1 MNKKHLDIDRGYTNE
16 EALYPLHIVAIDHT
30 PIDLEVI
37 DENTGYVIGR
47 PWLTLGIDLF
57 SRCIWCMYI
66 GFESDSV
73 NRTRKAL
80 QHGIFSKFVKDKYN
94 LENEWEVFGFPNNIM
109 FDNITDFKSYDIR
122 RIITEI
128 MRSNVMYIP
137 SKTPRYGG
145 TIERY
150 FRKVDDKF
158 IHQLAGITKS
168 NYNELGDYEPE
179 KEAMLTL
186 DNLTELLTHY
196 IVDEY
201 HYTQHS
207 GLPLD
212 SNIPML
218 RYKEFFNYHGYVP
231 ESEEERYK
239 IELMPQVMKP
249 YTKDGIRFKNVR
261 YKSTQL
267 AHLIGPREE
276 KYKIK
281 YDPDDISKVYLQ
293 LPGSTE
299 FVEVLAV
306 DPPHDVLEG
315 VNTYTYKRV
324 AQELRKRSIKKSKDI
339 PEVQN
344 VSKAKLKHQQMY
356 EKMKKNSKILRRQAK
371 LEDIQLSATNYT
383 CDSDEKK

>member
-1 MNKKHLDIDRGYTNE
+1 MNKKHLDVDRGYTNE

-30 PIDLEVI
+30 LIDLEII

-66 GFESDSV
+66 GFESASI

-80 QHGIFSKFVKDKYN
+80 QHGMFSKFVKDKYN
-94 LENEWEVFGFPNNIM
+94 LENEWEVFGFPDNIM
-109 FDNITDFKSYDIR
+109 FDNNIDFKSYDIQ
-122 RIITEI
+122 RIVTEI
-128 MRSNVMYIP
+128 MRSNVMYKP
-137 SKTPRYGG
+137 TKNPQYGG
-145 TIERY
+145 AIERY
-150 FRKVDDKF
+150 FRNIDEF
-158 IHQLAGITKS
+158 IHQLAGTTKS

-218 RYKEFFNYHGYVP
+218 RYKEFLNDHGYVP
-231 ESEEERYK
+231 KFEEEKYK
-239 IELMPQVMKP
+239 IELMPQVMKA
-249 YTKDGIRFKNVR
+249 YTKDGIRIENVR
-261 YKSTQL
+261 YISTQL
-267 AHLIGPREE
+267 AHLIGPKEE

-281 YDPDDISKVYLQ
+281 YDPEDISKVYLQ

-299 FVEVLAV
+299 FVEVFAV
-306 DPPHDVLEG
+306 ELPSEVLEG
-315 VNTYTYKRV
+315 VNAYAYKHILE
-324 AQELRKRSIKKSKDI
+324 ELRNEGIEKSKDI
-339 PEVQN
+339 PAVQN
-344 VSKAKLKHQQMY
+344 VSKAKLKRQQVY
-356 EKMKKNSKILRRQAK
+356 EKMKKNSKTLRRQSK
-371 LEDIQLSATNYT
+371 LENIQLDVYE
-383 CDSDEKK
+383 EK